1 MKKQKVAIIGAGICG
16 LYIARKLSEKGFNVT
31 IFEKNKK
38 IGKHACSGLFSQ
50 KILNFIPESKTI
62 IQNRIKYALL
72 HFPKKTIRLDFSE
85 DFLVMEHYRLD
96 RLVARLINK
105 QKVNIVLDKRID
117 SFPEGFDRIIG
128 CDGVYS
134 KTRKLLGIKGCDY
147 RIGIQGFI
155 DKEDFSDFV
164 DVWPTKEGFIWK
176 IPRGSRTEY
185 GIIENAS
192 KAKTLLDQFLEKN
205 DVQLKEIISSFIPQ
219 GLRVSFNDK
228 VALCGDAAGL
238 TKPWSGGGVI
248 WGLVAADLLLKNF
261 PNLVK
266 YRVDLERFF
275 LPRIF
280 LSKIATKIVYFVGF
294 NFPFLIP
301 GKVKIENDFLI

>member
-16 LYIARKLSEKGFNVT
+16 LYLSRKLSKKGFNVT
-31 IFEKNKK
+31 IFEKKKK

-50 KILNFIPESKTI
+50 KILNFIPETEKI

-72 HFPKKTIRLDFSE
+72 HFPKKTIRLNFSE
-85 DFLVMEHYRLD
+85 DFLVMEHYKLD
-96 RLVARLINK
+96 RLVASLIDR
-105 QKVNIVLDKRID
+105 QKVNIILDKRID

-128 CDGVYS
+128 CDGAYS
-134 KTRKLLGIKGCDY
+134 ETRKLLGIKDCDY

-164 DVWPTKEGFIWK
+164 EVWPTKEGFIWK
-176 IPRGSRTEY
+176 IPRGSRVEY
-185 GIIENAS
+185 GIIENVS
-192 KAKTLLDQFLEKN
+192 KAKTLLDQFLEEN
-205 DVQLKEIISSFIPQ
+205 NIQLKEIISGFIPQ
-219 GLRVSFNDK
+219 GLRISFDDK
-228 VALCGDAAGL
+228 IALCGDAAGL

-248 WGLVAADLLLKNF
+248 WGLVAADFLLKNF

-280 LSKIATKIVYFVGF
+280 LSKIVTKIVYFVGF
-294 NFPFLIP
+294 NFSFLIP
-301 GKVKIENDFLI
+301 GKVRIENDFLI